1 MGAFMSEESFLKE
14 LYQELRRLACQILA
28 NERPGHTLQP
38 TALINEAYLKM
49 RASYP
54 QVLAAKNKR
63 EFLAC
68 AAEAM
73 RRILVDQAR
82 SKKAIKRGGNKRRVP
97 LDEAEFAVPAAGFDM
112 EELSNA
118 VTQLE
123 AHDATAAEVVKY
135 KFFVGMKMEQ
145 VAETMDQTLS
155 MTNRQWRY
163 ARAWLKDYLDS
174 QKHSDMK

>member
-1 MGAFMSEESFLKE
+1 MSDDRFIKE
-14 LYQELRRLACQILA
+14 LYQELRKIACQIIA
-28 NERPGHTLQP
+28 NEKPGHTLQP
-38 TALINEAYLKM
+38 TALVHEAYLKM

-73 RRILVDQAR
+73 RHILVDQAR
-82 SKKAIKRGGNKRRVP
+82 SKKAKKRGGNKRRVP
-97 LDEAEFAVPAAGFDM
+97 LEEAEFAVPQAGIDM
-112 EELSNA
+112 EELSEA
-118 VTQLE
+118 ITQLE
-123 AHDATAAEVVKY
+123 AHDATAAEVVKL
-135 KFFVGMKMEQ
+135 KFFMGMKMEQ
-145 VAETMDQTLS
+145 VAEVMEQSLS

-174 QKHSDMK
+174 RKNSDMK